1 MTFSTSSARPLL
13 AVAITALVALSSCG
27 TPEYRAERKQCEA
40 EWLLK
45 IPPVYRQRPVT
56 EYRTEQRPTGRTT
69 CTTTGTV
76 TQCQDIMETVSI
88 PYTTIET
95 VDIRKRQRTPQID
108 ACAAR
113 ACSASYGNAKC
124 ET

>member
-1 MTFSTSSARPLL
+1 MPRPLKPVL
-13 AVAITALVALSSCG
+13 FLCATGLFALSSCG
-27 TPEYRAERKQCEA
+27 TPEYRAERKYCEA

-45 IPPVYRQRPVT
+45 IPPVYRQEIVT
-56 EYRTEQRPTGRTT
+56 KYRTEQRPTGQST

-76 TQCQDIMETVSI
+76 MNCQQAMMTISI
-88 PYTTIET
+88 PYTDVET
-95 VDIRKRQRTPQID
+95 VDIRASQRNPQIE

-113 ACSASYGNAKC
+113 ACSEKYGNSKC